1 MNWLLVI
8 AAVWSRPECPPVG
21 AAELRLA
28 AQREAALERAGCVLP
43 SSAWEACDRDRVPGR
58 FVVGFEAGALVQA
71 EQWVAGLGGK
81 VVWQDETGAGFI
93 AAEFPIDAAHAGGEL
108 RSSAGQVPE
117 IRYFEPDL
125 RVRAATMPNDPFFRS
140 CQWDKWVMYADLA
153 WDLAG
158 TGQVKV
164 GVVDNGVDYEHPDL
178 AASFEPGELG
188 YDFIGNDSDPKPDD
202 PDISEAFHGT
212 HVAGILAAT
221 RDNNLGVA
229 GWSQVR
235 LLAVRVLDDSG
246 SGNTSV
252 LATGIRWA
260 ASHGCRVIN
269 MSLGAASAATPVTE
283 ACQYATSVNAL
294 LVAASGNDAQGSINH
309 PAALDNCIAVGATSE
324 DSRLATYSNYGP
336 EQELVA
342 PGSDV
347 LSTMPRAGYEL
358 ASGTSMATPEVS
370 GVAALVL
377 STDTSASS
385 AHVRAI
391 LDASAIDMVG
401 TGRNQTYGYG
411 LLNARRAM
419 DLAGLTRRVGCS
431 SIQASDVRATIVRG
445 DVVLPAW
452 VEKAT
457 VFDATG
463 RMIFSGALR
472 TGRKLD
478 LEPGAYFA
486 RLEAAGRAQAEK
498 LLVLR

>member
-8 AAVWSRPECPPVG
+8 AAIWPRPECPPVG

-28 AQREAALERAGCVLP
+28 AQREAALARAGCVLP
-43 SSAWEACDRDRVPGR
+43 SSAWEAGARDRVPGR
-58 FVVGFEAGALVQA
+58 FVVGFEAGALTQA

-93 AAEFPIDAAHAGGEL
+93 AAEFPLDAAHADGEL
-108 RSSAGQVPE
+108 RSSARQAPK

-125 RVRAATMPNDPFFRS
+125 RVRAATIPNDPYFRS
-140 CQWDKWVMYADLA
+140 YQWDKWVMYADLA
-153 WDLAG
+153 WDLEG

-178 AASFEPGELG
+178 AGSFQLGELG
-188 YDFIGNDSDPKPDD
+188 YDFIGDDNDPRPDN
-202 PDISEAFHGT
+202 PGISEAFHGT
-212 HVAGILAAT
+212 HVAGIIAAA
-221 RDNNLGVA
+221 RNNNLGVA

-246 SGNTSV
+246 LGNTSV
-252 LATGIRWA
+252 LASGIRWA
-260 ASHGCRVIN
+260 ASNGCRVIN

-283 ACQYATSVNAL
+283 ACQYAVSVNAL
-294 LVAASGNDAQGSINH
+294 LVAASGNEGQGSINH
-309 PAALDNCIAVGATSE
+309 PAALDDCIAVGWMSK
-324 DSRLATYSNYGP
+324 DSRLSAYSNYGP

-347 LSTMPRAGYEL
+347 LSTVPGGSYEP

-377 STDTSASS
+377 STDTSVS
-385 AHVRAI
+385 ATHLRAI
-391 LDASAIDMVG
+391 LDASAIEMDG
-401 TGRNQTYGYG
+401 TGRDQTYGYG

-431 SIQASDVRATIVRG
+431 SAQPSDVRASIVRG
-445 DVVLPAW
+445 EVVLPGW

-463 RMIFSGALR
+463 RMVFSGAPR
-472 TGRKLD
+472 TGRKLN
-478 LEPGAYFA
+478 LGPGAYFA
-486 RLEAAGRAQAEK
+486 RLEAAGRAQTEK
-498 LLVLR
+498 VLILR